1 MFASW
6 NFGTNES
13 ECYCERDES
22 PPLIAILP
30 SPIFAL
36 RVRHFAEVLFSC
48 RCLSIF
54 FFSSSI
60 YFLALVRT
68 LEEPWSLPSVLC
80 RPCTCSVLP
89 CSNKTSLPNYRTFVA
104 SYSVRYAFTTM
115 QTFSLERLLSVSRV
129 FEAGWRT
136 NSVTAVRNLA
146 HFFFIHSSDIVLVSS
161 EAFVQS
167 LRHLIFTDAVVYSG

>member
-1 MFASW
+1 
-6 NFGTNES
+6 
-13 ECYCERDES
+13 
-22 PPLIAILP
+22 
-30 SPIFAL
+30 
-36 RVRHFAEVLFSC
+36 
-48 RCLSIF
+48 
-54 FFSSSI
+54 
-60 YFLALVRT
+60 
-68 LEEPWSLPSVLC
+68 
-80 RPCTCSVLP
+80 
-89 CSNKTSLPNYRTFVA
+89 
-104 SYSVRYAFTTM
+104 M

>member
-1 MFASW
+1 M
-6 NFGTNES
+6 
-13 ECYCERDES
+13 
-22 PPLIAILP
+22 L
-30 SPIFAL
+30 L
-36 RVRHFAEVLFSC
+36 REWRVSAAHSNLAKSYICPTCSTLCRGPVFLSLFVH
-48 RCLSIF
+48 F

-146 HFFFIHSSDIVLVSS
+146 HFFIHSSDIVLVSS
-161 EAFVQS
+161 GAFVQS